1 MRININSRFIIA
13 AVAATCLLANACQKD
28 TPQYETDNLKLPA
41 NVASY
46 KALASLT
53 GTVAANPQTDD
64 GATLGRVL
72 FYDKKLSLTNTI
84 SCGSCHHQEHGFA
97 DFGASSEGFKGE
109 RTPRN
114 AMALANAG
122 MESSYFWDLR
132 TKTLEDLVL
141 QPVGNHIEMGLDNTD
156 NLIKKLQRT
165 PYYANLF
172 QKAFGTPDITQ
183 ERVSK
188 AVAQFLRAMVSN
200 QSKFDQ
206 AATTQNFTGFTVE
219 ENRGR
224 VLFFSELHCTGCHS
238 SNTSSSINSFSGRG
252 SAQNIGLDFNYQDN
266 GVGKITGDKQN
277 GVFKVPTLRNVE
289 LTGPYMHDGR
299 FKTLEEVVEHYNTGV
314 QQHPNLSFFLNG
326 FLWSGNGGTSGRV
339 TTGCWSCGMGQGGN
353 TFKPLQMNEGD
364 KKALVAFLKT
374 LTDKSFVTAE
384 KFSNPFE

>member
-13 AVAATCLLANACQKD
+13 AVAATFLFVNACQKD

-41 NVASY
+41 IVDSY
-46 KALASLT
+46 KAPSEFT
-53 GTVAANPQTDD
+53 GLVAANPQTDA

-84 SCGSCHHQEHGFA
+84 SCGSCHHQARGFA
-97 DFGASSEGFKGE
+97 DAGATSEGFKGE
-109 RTPRN
+109 RTTRN

-122 MESSYFWDLR
+122 IDASYFWDTR

-141 QPVGNHIEMGLDNTD
+141 QPVGNHIEMGLDNTE
-156 NLIKKLQRT
+156 NLVKKLQRT

-172 QKAFGTPDITQ
+172 QKAFGTADINR
-183 ERVSK
+183 ERISM
-188 AVAQFLRAMVSN
+188 AMAQFLRSMVSN

-206 AATTQNFTGFTVE
+206 ANLTKNFASLTTE

-224 VLFFSELHCTGCHS
+224 DLFFNQLHCTGCHS
-238 SNTSSSINSFSGRG
+238 GNGFNGRG
-252 SAQNIGLDFNYQDN
+252 NAQNIGLDVAYQDN
-266 GVGKITGDKQN
+266 GVGKITGEKQN

-299 FKTLEEVVEHYNTGV
+299 FKTLEEVVEHYNSGV
-314 QQHPNLSFFLNG
+314 KQHQNLSFFLNG
-326 FLWSGNGGTSGRV
+326 FSWVGNGGSIQTQ
-339 TTGCWSCGMGQGGN
+339 GCWSCGLGQFGG
-353 TFKPLQMNEGD
+353 TFKPLQMTDGD
-364 KKALVAFLKT
+364 KKSLVAFLKT

>member
-13 AVAATCLLANACQKD
+13 AVAAMFLLANACQKD
-28 TPQYETDNLKLPA
+28 TPQYETDNLKLPTT
-41 NVASY
+41 VDSY
-46 KALASLT
+46 KAPVAFT
-53 GTVAANPQTDD
+53 GTVAENPQTDD

-97 DFGASSEGFKGE
+97 DLSATSEGFKGE
-109 RTPRN
+109 RTTRN

-122 MESSYFWDLR
+122 METSYFWDLR

-156 NLIKKLQRT
+156 NLVKKLQRT

-183 ERVSK
+183 ERISK

-206 AATTQNFTGFTVE
+206 AATTRNFSAFSAE
-219 ENRGR
+219 EERGR
-224 VLFFSELHCTGCHS
+224 ALFFNELHCTGCHS
-238 SNTSSSINSFSGRG
+238 SNSFSNANSFSGRG
-252 SAQNIGLDFNYQDN
+252 GAQNIGLDINYEDN
-266 GVGKITGDKQN
+266 GVGKITGDRQN

-289 LTGPYMHDGR
+289 LTAPYMHDGR
-299 FKTLEEVVEHYNTGV
+299 FKTLEAVVEHYNSGI

-326 FLWSGNGGTSGRV
+326 FLWSGNGGTAQ
-339 TTGCWSCGMGQGGN
+339 TTGCWSCGMGQGGG
-353 TFKPLQMNEGD
+353 TFKPLQMSEGD

-374 LTDKSFVTAE
+374 LTDKSFVTAK